1 MSDTVVHLLRH
12 GKVHN
17 PRGILYGTLPG
28 FPLAASGRAMAEGV
42 ADHLA
47 DADVTLLVASPL
59 LRAQQTAEPLAATL
73 RLPIVTD
80 ARIIEAGNDFEG
92 RRVDLRAGTALVD
105 PRSWV
110 RLRNPML
117 PSWGEPY
124 LEIARR
130 MLAAVYEAVQR
141 AAGHHAVLV
150 THQLPIVTIR
160 RFLQG
165 QRLWH
170 DPRRRQCTVASLT
183 SFHFSDGVFRHV
195 LLQRAGRAHP
205 GRQRSGPGRRR
216 RDPRHPRRA
225 RPSAAAEAALPVDG
239 SPLAGSPLAE
249 PVPRADG

>member
-1 MSDTVVHLLRH
+1 M
-12 GKVHN
+12 
-17 PRGILYGTLPG
+17 
-28 FPLAASGRAMAEGV
+28 
-42 ADHLA
+42 
-47 DADVTLLVASPL
+47 TLLVASPL
-59 LRAQQTAEPLAATL
+59 LRAQQTAEPLAAAL

-124 LEIARR
+124 LEIAHR

-195 LLQRAGRAHP
+195 RYSEPVAHIP
-205 GRQRSGPGRRR
+205 GVNDPGLDVGGATPVTPAVP
-216 RDPRHPRRA
+216 DPP
-225 RPSAAAEAALPVDG
+225 AAAEAALSVDG
-239 SPLAGSPLAE
+239 SPMAGSPLAE
-249 PVPRADG
+249 PVPRSDG

>member
-1 MSDTVVHLLRH
+1 VSDTVVHLLRH

-17 PRGILYGTLPG
+17 PREILYGTLPG

-42 ADHLA
+42 AGHLA
-47 DADVTLLVASPL
+47 HADVTLLVASPL
-59 LRAQQTAEPLAATL
+59 LRAQQTAEPLAAAL
-73 RLPIVTD
+73 HLPIVTD

-124 LEIARR
+124 LQIARR
-130 MLAAVYEAVQR
+130 MLAAVYDAVQR

-170 DPRRRQCTVASLT
+170 DPRRLT
-183 SFHFSDGVFRHV
+183 DVVPLQRRRV
-195 LLQRAGRAHP
+195 PPCALQRAGRTHSR
-205 GRQRSGPGRRR
+205 RQRSGTGRRR
-216 RDPRHPRRA
+216 RHPRSARRA
-225 RPSAAAEAALPVDG
+225 RPARR
-239 SPLAGSPLAE
+239 AGRTA
-249 PVPRADG
+249 G